1 MLFRRTDLV
10 KDEEAADGSE
20 DDSRSE
26 VLADLR
32 EEQEQRRRNRGRNAA
47 SLLTTAKAVK
57 EVNPLAMRGAGV
69 DGEGEAAGEERTALD
84 GTKAVGGQSIL
95 QMIDS
100 QFKSGGDGFAGS
112 SGIAHE
118 QLMEAYIEA
127 KLGVAEGSSS
137 SDAAPGAATK
147 QPKSS
152 LTEEDALYL
161 IPDEMKRTV
170 QEAKIK
176 FGSSTAEDYD
186 GEIGQGAQVTYT
198 YAFVISYRVICVR
211 MSLYC

>member
-1 MLFRRTDLV
+1 LCLAPTLTVLTLDTFVACPLQRTDLV

-69 DGEGEAAGEERTALD
+69 DGEGEAANEERAALD

-127 KLGVAEGSSS
+127 KLGVADGSSS
-137 SDAAPGAATK
+137 NSAAAPSSATK
-147 QPKSS
+147 QQPKSS
-152 LTEEDALYL
+152 LTEEDALYM

-186 GEIGQGAQVTYT
+186 GEIGQGAQV
-198 YAFVISYRVICVR
+198 
-211 MSLYC
+211 